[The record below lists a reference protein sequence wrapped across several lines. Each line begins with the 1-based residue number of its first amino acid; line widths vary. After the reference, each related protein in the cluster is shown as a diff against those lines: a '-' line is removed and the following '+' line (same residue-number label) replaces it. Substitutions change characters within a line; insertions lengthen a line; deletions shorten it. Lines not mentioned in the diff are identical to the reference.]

1 MKLLKWTLAMLA
13 LLGVV
18 LVGGSLLLPAQTQV
32 ERSVLI
38 ERPQA
43 EVFATLNSF
52 RRFNEWSPWFAA
64 DPDAKYEYTGPAAG
78 VGAGMQW
85 SGNRAVGSGSQKIL
99 ESVPNQKV
107 VVALEFGGSAATAT
121 YALTPE
127 GAATRV
133 SWRFESQ
140 HGYNPLNRW
149 MGLLFDKMI
158 GGDFE
163 RGLAALKHVLEQ
175 PAGK

>member
-1 MKLLKWTLAMLA
+1 MKFLKWVLAMLA

-38 ERPQA
+38 ERPVT

-52 RRFNEWSPWFAA
+52 RRFNQWSPWFAA
-64 DPDAKYEYTGPAAG
+64 DPQAKYDYSGPADG

-107 VVALEFGGSAATAT
+107 VVALDFGGSAATAT
-121 YALTPE
+121 YTLTPE
-127 GAATRV
+127 GAATRL
-133 SWRFESQ
+133 SWRFESE
-140 HGYNPLNRW
+140 HGFNPFNRW

-163 RGLAALKHVLEQ
+163 RGLASLKQLLEQ
-175 PAGK
+175 PAAK

>member
-1 MKLLKWTLAMLA
+1 MKFLKWTLALLA

-18 LVGGSLLLPAQTQV
+18 LVGGSLVLPADTRV

-38 ERPQA
+38 ERPTA

-52 RRFNEWSPWFAA
+52 RRFNEWSPWFGA
-64 DPDAKYEYTGPAAG
+64 DPQAKYEYTGPAEG

-99 ESVPNQKV
+99 ESQPNQKI
-107 VVALEFGGSAATAT
+107 VVALDFGGSAATAT
-121 YALTPE
+121 YLLSPE
-127 GAATRV
+127 GSGTRV
-133 SWRFESQ
+133 TWRFETR

-149 MGLLFDKMI
+149 MGLLFEKMI

-163 RGLAALKHVLEQ
+163 RGLGSLKHLLER
-175 PAGK
+175 PSS